1 MHCGYTTD
9 REEKTFSSI
18 LLGSLPGTLQ
28 TELTKDKL
36 TGEKW
41 LFHMRMSGTT
51 EMKCKPQRGVRPGG
65 LSSIFNRGQ
74 YICGEVASKR
84 KVLSFWGQEGKIQ
97 GKTNGRQWLFSKVC

>member
-28 TELTKDKL
+28 IELTKDKL

-41 LFHMRMSGTT
+41 LFHMHMSGIT

-84 KVLSFWGQEGKIQ
+84 RVFELLGA
-97 GKTNGRQWLFSKVC
+97 GRQNTGKN